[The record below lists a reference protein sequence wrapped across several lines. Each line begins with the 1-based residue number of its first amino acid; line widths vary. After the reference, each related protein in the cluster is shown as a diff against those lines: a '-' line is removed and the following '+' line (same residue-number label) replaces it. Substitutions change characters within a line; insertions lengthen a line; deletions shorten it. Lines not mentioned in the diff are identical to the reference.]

1 MRIRKFLEAFY
12 RCGRLKEFS
21 AENSKSCARI
31 LVDPDQGILTEF
43 LPLWRRY
50 VLSESFCV
58 VTLFLLQ
65 HMSIPDIYYFQ
76 NTPEVTSVSE
86 VTKYPFLQFDC
97 IIDYIIDYFCTEP
110 LKPVVLHTPL

>member
-1 MRIRKFLEAFY
+1 
-12 RCGRLKEFS
+12 
-21 AENSKSCARI
+21 
-31 LVDPDQGILTEF
+31 
-43 LPLWRRY
+43 
-50 VLSESFCV
+50 
-58 VTLFLLQ
+58 
-65 HMSIPDIYYFQ
+65 MSIPDIYYFQ